1 MCGWNGRKYVQGCMP
16 VYIQEKTALCTMV
29 RRQTDSEEDGG
40 LYSFECLLGFNMM
53 HDSGPLVTKS
63 NGIYGEL

>member
-1 MCGWNGRKYVQGCMP
+1 MP